1 MRLTDAGR
9 ALLPH
14 VDAVVERLGAAR
26 REIAA
31 LGELEGGQ
39 LRVGAFPTANADL
52 VPRALA
58 AFRARHPK
66 VAPSLSEGIT
76 PRQLARLQAGELHV
90 AVVSADPRLPLT
102 AERIE
107 LAHLL
112 DEPMLVALLP
122 IHGLAGRR
130 SLRLS
135 ELAGES
141 WIVGERTVQ
150 DPLLTLAPEL
160 AERGRIEFVA
170 REWTAK
176 QGLVAAGFGVTL
188 VPALAVSTVR
198 GGVALVALHGD
209 DAPARAVYAATPKGV
224 PAPPAVRAFIPLL
237 RRVVTELAGEMRER
251 GLRLP
256 TRRAQTAA
264 PRSPRWRPACARR
277 AAVKRSWVNAAS
289 WGVTQWNDWRIPSRP
304 WASSSRKRPTSAEPR
319 RRSRTRRWAGD
330 GAIGG
335 PRAKVGLLPRLP
347 TPGA

>member
-1 MRLTDAGR
+1 MDTSVLLAFREVAARGSITAAAEALGYTQSAVSRQIAALEDDVGAPLFDRLPRRGVRLTDAGR
-9 ALLPH
+9 ALQPH
-14 VDAVVERLGAAR
+14 AEAVLERLGSAR

-31 LGELEGGQ
+31 LGELEAGQ

-76 PRQLARLQAGELHV
+76 PRQLARLEAGELHL
-90 AVVSADPRLPLT
+90 AVISADARLPIA

-112 DEPMLVALLP
+112 NEPMLVALP
-122 IHGLAGRR
+122 PEHRLAARR

-170 REWTAK
+170 RDWTAK

-188 VPALAVSTVR
+188 VPALALSTVR
-198 GGVALVALHGD
+198 AGVALIALHGD
-209 DAPARAVYAATPKGV
+209 DAPARAVFAATARGV
-224 PAPPAVRAFIPLL
+224 ARPPAVDAFATAL
-237 RRVVTELAGEMRER
+237 REVVSELAREMRER

-256 TRRAQTAA
+256 AQRA
-264 PRSPRWRPACARR
+264 P
-277 AAVKRSWVNAAS
+277 
-289 WGVTQWNDWRIPSRP
+289 
-304 WASSSRKRPTSAEPR
+304 
-319 RRSRTRRWAGD
+319 
-330 GAIGG
+330 
-335 PRAKVGLLPRLP
+335 
-347 TPGA
+347 